1 MAHIPASEKLSPP
14 SKPAGNQFFA
24 RKSIDKLIAA
34 SEEPEH
40 RLKKS
45 LGPWSLTALGI
56 GAIIGS
62 GIFVLTGTA
71 AAGEQFTV
79 PSLLHAQVLDL
90 VVNLIR
96 HHSLSGVL
104 MHGRPPAGPAIAISF
119 LLVAVACSFAGL
131 CYAEL
136 ASMIPI
142 AGSAYTYSYATL
154 GEIFAWV
161 IGWDLILEYAV
172 SNVAVAVGFSGYL
185 KAQLS
190 TFGLNLPDKWSTPV
204 WASGRWSGAYFNVP
218 GFLVVF
224 VLTVLLIRGVRESA
238 KANNVMVAIK
248 IGAIM
253 VFLVVGG
260 LLMKPTN
267 LHPFAPSGF
276 AGVVTGGAIIFF
288 TYIGF
293 DSVSTAAEEA
303 KVPQK
308 DIPFGIIAS
317 LIVCTVLYVAVAL
330 VLLGMMKY
338 TTFISGPA
346 ADAPVAYSLRTLGAS
361 PVFQTI
367 IIVGALMGM
376 LSSLLVF
383 QYGQTRIWFAM
394 SRDGL
399 LPKLFSA
406 VHPRFQ
412 TPHWST
418 WIAGFAVGIPAG
430 LVDIG
435 DAADLSNIGTLFA
448 FVLVSLGVVFLRR
461 TQPDRPRAFRV
472 PFVPWFPLISVFMC
486 AGLMTGLTVITW
498 IRFVVWLEV
507 GLVLYLIYGLSHSE
521 FGGTAK
527 VGGWLG
533 LFCAQ
538 LVILIPNGFLIGAAH
553 LLISGWQ
560 RAMLLPVLVMG
571 LWAMYAAYVGIGLL
585 QSRTGALSQVNHFLI
600 LSAILGAIFI
610 VFGNRRYSSIELI
623 VTLCWYMYFLRSKRV
638 ALLYGRNIG

>member
-1 MAHIPASEKLSPP
+1 MLSFPP
-14 SKPAGNQFFA
+14 NRTKSRDGNKTSLERKPLLAQGTATTSTTTSGKQVFA
-24 RKSIDKLIAA
+24 CKSIDKLISD
-34 SEEPEH
+34 SENPEH

-71 AAGEQFTV
+71 AAGEHFEV
-79 PSLLHAQVLDL
+79 PSILHAQVLDL
-90 VVNLIR
+90 FANLIQ
-96 HHSLSGVL
+96 HGTVSGAL

-119 LLVAVACSFAGL
+119 ILVALACSFAGL

-185 KAQLS
+185 KAQLAA
-190 TFGLNLPDKWSTPV
+190 FGLNIPDHWSSSV
-204 WASGRWSGAYFNVP
+204 WAGGHWTGAYFNVP
-218 GFLVVF
+218 AFLVVF
-224 VLTVLLIRGVRESA
+224 ILTVLLIRGVRESA
-238 KANNVMVAIK
+238 ETNNIMVAIK
-248 IGAIM
+248 IGAI
-253 VFLVVGG
+253 VTFLVVGG
-260 LLMKPTN
+260 MLVRPTN
-267 LHPFAPSGF
+267 WHPFAPSGF
-276 AGVVTGGAIIFF
+276 AGVITGGAIIFF

-303 KVPQK
+303 KNPQK
-308 DIPFGIIAS
+308 DIPFGIIMS
-317 LIVCTVLYVAVAL
+317 LIVCTILYVGVAL
-330 VLLGMMKY
+330 VLLGMMRY
-338 TTFISGPA
+338 TTFISGA
-346 ADAPVAYSLRTLGAS
+346 AAEAPVAYALKALSTR
-361 PVFQTI
+361 PIFQSI
-367 IIVGALMGM
+367 IIIGALTGM

-406 VHPRFQ
+406 VHKRYK

-448 FVLVSLGVVFLRR
+448 FVLVSLGVIFLRR
-461 TQPDRPRAFRV
+461 KQPDRPRGFKV
-472 PFVPWFPLISVFMC
+472 PLVPLFPLVSVVLC

-498 IRFVVWLEV
+498 IRFFGWLAL
-507 GLVLYLIYGLSHSE
+507 GLLIYIFYSRHRSE
-521 FGGTAK
+521 FARK
-527 VGGWLG
+527 
-533 LFCAQ
+533 
-538 LVILIPNGFLIGAAH
+538 
-553 LLISGWQ
+553 
-560 RAMLLPVLVMG
+560 
-571 LWAMYAAYVGIGLL
+571 
-585 QSRTGALSQVNHFLI
+585 
-600 LSAILGAIFI
+600 
-610 VFGNRRYSSIELI
+610 
-623 VTLCWYMYFLRSKRV
+623 
-638 ALLYGRNIG
+638 